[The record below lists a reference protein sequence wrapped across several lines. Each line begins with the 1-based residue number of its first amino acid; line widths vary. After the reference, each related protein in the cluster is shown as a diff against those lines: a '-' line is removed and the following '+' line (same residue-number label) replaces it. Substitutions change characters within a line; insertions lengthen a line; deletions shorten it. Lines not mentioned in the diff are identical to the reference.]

1 MKTSLNIFLLFLIL
15 CASCGSRKANDNK
28 ETAVEADTVKKIT
41 LPLIPAMLNTPE
53 LRADYLVRHYWDNMD
68 FTDTTYINLPDVTE
82 QAWVDFI
89 DILKIVPDTT
99 AIAAIKQMYKMAD
112 QKKVVFFYYTDLAEK
127 YLYDPNSPMRNEEFY
142 IPVLDAMLESKVLN
156 DTEKILPQGRRE
168 LAEQNRI
175 GRPAED
181 FTYTLLSGKNG
192 TLYGVKAKYTL
203 LFINNPGCHACEEG
217 IEALKQAP
225 AINKEFAAGSLKI
238 LAIYPDEDKEE
249 WERHLPDF
257 PKEWINGY
265 DKKLVIKEKNLYDL
279 KAIPTLYLLDKDK
292 KVLLKDATVAQIDQ
306 YLQ

>member
-1 MKTSLNIFLLFLIL
+1 MNYENFSQHFPPIPDPVCLMRQPESERPQGN
-15 CASCGSRKANDNK
+15 GSPGRHRKK
-28 ETAVEADTVKKIT
+28 FT

-181 FTYTLLSGKNG
+181 FTYTLLSGK
-192 TLYGVKAKYTL
+192 
-203 LFINNPGCHACEEG
+203 
-217 IEALKQAP
+217 
-225 AINKEFAAGSLKI
+225 
-238 LAIYPDEDKEE
+238 
-249 WERHLPDF
+249 
-257 PKEWINGY
+257 
-265 DKKLVIKEKNLYDL
+265 
-279 KAIPTLYLLDKDK
+279 
-292 KVLLKDATVAQIDQ
+292 TVRSTE
-306 YLQ
+306 

>member
-1 MKTSLNIFLLFLIL
+1 
-15 CASCGSRKANDNK
+15 
-28 ETAVEADTVKKIT
+28 
-41 LPLIPAMLNTPE
+41 MLNTPE

-127 YLYDPNSPMRNEEFY
+127 YLYAPKSPMRNEEFY

>member
-1 MKTSLNIFLLFLIL
+1 MNYENFSQHFPPIPDPVCLMRQPESKRQQGN
-15 CASCGSRKANDNK
+15 GSPGRHRKK
-28 ETAVEADTVKKIT
+28 FT

-181 FTYTLLSGKNG
+181 FTYTLLSGK
-192 TLYGVKAKYTL
+192 
-203 LFINNPGCHACEEG
+203 
-217 IEALKQAP
+217 
-225 AINKEFAAGSLKI
+225 
-238 LAIYPDEDKEE
+238 
-249 WERHLPDF
+249 
-257 PKEWINGY
+257 
-265 DKKLVIKEKNLYDL
+265 
-279 KAIPTLYLLDKDK
+279 
-292 KVLLKDATVAQIDQ
+292 TVRSTE
-306 YLQ
+306 

>member
-1 MKTSLNIFLLFLIL
+1 MNYENFSQHFPPIPDPVCLMRQPESERQQGN
-15 CASCGSRKANDNK
+15 GSPGRHRKK
-28 ETAVEADTVKKIT
+28 FT

-99 AIAAIKQMYKMAD
+99 AITAIKQMYKMAD

-181 FTYTLLSGKNG
+181 FTYTLLSGKAVRS
-192 TLYGVKAKYTL
+192 T
-203 LFINNPGCHACEEG
+203 E
-217 IEALKQAP
+217 
-225 AINKEFAAGSLKI
+225 
-238 LAIYPDEDKEE
+238 
-249 WERHLPDF
+249 
-257 PKEWINGY
+257 
-265 DKKLVIKEKNLYDL
+265 
-279 KAIPTLYLLDKDK
+279 
-292 KVLLKDATVAQIDQ
+292 
-306 YLQ
+306 

>member
-1 MKTSLNIFLLFLIL
+1 MKTYLNIFFLFLIL
-15 CASCGSRKANDNK
+15 FASCGSRKANDNK
-28 ETAVEADTVKKIT
+28 GTTLQADTVKKFT
-41 LPLIPAMLNTPE
+41 LPIIPAMLNTPE

-89 DILKIVPDTT
+89 DIMKVVPDTT

-127 YLYDPNSPMRNEEFY
+127 YLYDPNSPMRNEELY

-175 GRPAED
+175 GRPAKD
-181 FTYTLLSGKNG
+181 FTYTLLSGKGG

-203 LFINNPGCHACEEG
+203 LFINN
-217 IEALKQAP
+217 AL
-225 AINKEFAAGSLKI
+225 F
-238 LAIYPDEDKEE
+238 
-249 WERHLPDF
+249 
-257 PKEWINGY
+257 
-265 DKKLVIKEKNLYDL
+265 V
-279 KAIPTLYLLDKDK
+279 K
-292 KVLLKDATVAQIDQ
+292 KV
-306 YLQ
+306 

>member
-28 ETAVEADTVKKIT
+28 ETAVQADTVKKFT

-127 YLYDPNSPMRNEEFY
+127 YLIHNLEFSECG
-142 IPVLDAMLESKVLN
+142 IN
-156 DTEKILPQGRRE
+156 
-168 LAEQNRI
+168 N
-175 GRPAED
+175 
-181 FTYTLLSGKNG
+181 TLLSSMASSTGM
-192 TLYGVKAKYTL
+192 
-203 LFINNPGCHACEEG
+203 
-217 IEALKQAP
+217 
-225 AINKEFAAGSLKI
+225 
-238 LAIYPDEDKEE
+238 
-249 WERHLPDF
+249 
-257 PKEWINGY
+257 
-265 DKKLVIKEKNLYDL
+265 
-279 KAIPTLYLLDKDK
+279 
-292 KVLLKDATVAQIDQ
+292 
-306 YLQ
+306 

>member
-1 MKTSLNIFLLFLIL
+1 MNYENFSQHFPPIPDPVCLMRQPESKRQQGN
-15 CASCGSRKANDNK
+15 GSPGRHRKK
-28 ETAVEADTVKKIT
+28 FT

-68 FTDTTYINLPDVTE
+68 FTDTTYINLPNVTE

-181 FTYTLLSGKNG
+181 FTYTLLSGK
-192 TLYGVKAKYTL
+192 
-203 LFINNPGCHACEEG
+203 
-217 IEALKQAP
+217 
-225 AINKEFAAGSLKI
+225 
-238 LAIYPDEDKEE
+238 
-249 WERHLPDF
+249 
-257 PKEWINGY
+257 
-265 DKKLVIKEKNLYDL
+265 
-279 KAIPTLYLLDKDK
+279 
-292 KVLLKDATVAQIDQ
+292 TVRSTE
-306 YLQ
+306 